1 MTAQHLYYLFQCFFI
16 YAFLGWC
23 TEVAFAAFKER
34 RFVNRG
40 FLNGPICPVYGFGVV
55 AVIHFLTPLRS
66 NLLLLYL
73 GSAILVTAIEWLT
86 GFILEKVFH
95 NKWWDYS
102 NMPLNLNGYVCLL
115 FSLIWGVFCVFI
127 VDVFHPLIDTLLSH
141 IPFLVGIILVCI
153 LVIAGLADLYVTAS
167 GILKLNKRLEK
178 MQAIADE
185 LHQISDKL
193 GESIY
198 KRTITAME
206 KQEEFKDTVSEKQEE
221 FKSAISEKQ
230 EAISDTLADVS
241 DEVKERIALLRR
253 SYLENVKATSHMQKR
268 IMKAFPK
275 MQSRNYKESF
285 EHSRRIPRK
294 ARLRQP
300 ALCRIQARG
309 HRPPPPAY
317 RNAIGG
323 RDGAENRRQLH
334 PSPQQEH
341 YPRIGTEIRTAHR
354 RTQAADADRT
364 APCGGCGGGRCEEAD
379 RERAERHIG
388 QIPFPDA
395 RRVPRPARPLQCNRR
410 GVSRGGA
417 RPGIR
422 RVRVFRA

>member
-178 MQAIADE
+178 MQAI
-185 LHQISDKL
+185 HQISDKL
-193 GESIY
+193 GESIS

-285 EHSRRIPRK
+285 ED
-294 ARLRQP
+294 LRNK
-300 ALCRIQARG
+300 LK
-309 HRPPPPAY
+309 
-317 RNAIGG
+317 
-323 RDGAENRRQLH
+323 EMSLKK
-334 PSPQQEH
+334 
-341 YPRIGTEIRTAHR
+341 
-354 RTQAADADRT
+354 
-364 APCGGCGGGRCEEAD
+364 
-379 RERAERHIG
+379 
-388 QIPFPDA
+388 
-395 RRVPRPARPLQCNRR
+395 
-410 GVSRGGA
+410 
-417 RPGIR
+417 
-422 RVRVFRA
+422 

>member
-167 GILKLNKRLEK
+167 GILTNFIRFPTSLVNQSTSVPLQLWKNRKSSKILYLRSRKNLN
-178 MQAIADE
+178 
-185 LHQISDKL
+185 
-193 GESIY
+193 
-198 KRTITAME
+198 
-206 KQEEFKDTVSEKQEE
+206 
-221 FKSAISEKQ
+221 
-230 EAISDTLADVS
+230 
-241 DEVKERIALLRR
+241 LL
-253 SYLENVKATSHMQKR
+253 
-268 IMKAFPK
+268 FPK
-275 MQSRNYKESF
+275 N
-285 EHSRRIPRK
+285 RK
-294 ARLRQP
+294 QF
-300 ALCRIQARG
+300 Q
-309 HRPPPPAY
+309 
-317 RNAIGG
+317 
-323 RDGAENRRQLH
+323 
-334 PSPQQEH
+334 
-341 YPRIGTEIRTAHR
+341 T
-354 RTQAADADRT
+354 
-364 APCGGCGGGRCEEAD
+364 
-379 RERAERHIG
+379 
-388 QIPFPDA
+388 
-395 RRVPRPARPLQCNRR
+395 PL
-410 GVSRGGA
+410 
-417 RPGIR
+417 PM
-422 RVRVFRA
+422 FLTK

>member
-23 TEVAFAAFKER
+23 TEVAFAAFKEH

-178 MQAIADE
+178 
-185 LHQISDKL
+185 
-193 GESIY
+193 
-198 KRTITAME
+198 
-206 KQEEFKDTVSEKQEE
+206 
-221 FKSAISEKQ
+221 
-230 EAISDTLADVS
+230 
-241 DEVKERIALLRR
+241 
-253 SYLENVKATSHMQKR
+253 
-268 IMKAFPK
+268 
-275 MQSRNYKESF
+275 
-285 EHSRRIPRK
+285 
-294 ARLRQP
+294 
-300 ALCRIQARG
+300 C
-309 HRPPPPAY
+309 
-317 RNAIGG
+317 
-323 RDGAENRRQLH
+323 
-334 PSPQQEH
+334 
-341 YPRIGTEIRTAHR
+341 
-354 RTQAADADRT
+354 
-364 APCGGCGGGRCEEAD
+364 
-379 RERAERHIG
+379 
-388 QIPFPDA
+388 
-395 RRVPRPARPLQCNRR
+395 RPLQTNFIRFPTSLVNQSTSVPLQLWKNRKSSKILYLR
-410 GVSRGGA
+410 SRKNLNLLFPKN
-417 RPGIR
+417 RKQFQTPLPM
-422 RVRVFRA
+422 FLTK